1 MSARLLWAQGLL
13 PRSLRAGGTNSL
25 LATET
30 LATRL
35 LTSTRLTTTLLTGC
49 GSLLPKPAAL
59 PITYALEAGIES
71 GAQPV
76 AAPASA
82 PILAVS
88 ARRKPAR
95 PCRHRVPA
103 ARRLGQ

>member
-59 PITYALEAGIES
+59 PVTYAG
-71 GAQPV
+71 G
-76 AAPASA
+76 
-82 PILAVS
+82 
-88 ARRKPAR
+88 
-95 PCRHRVPA
+95 RHRVWRA
-103 ARRLGQ
+103 ACCGAGFGANTGRQRTP